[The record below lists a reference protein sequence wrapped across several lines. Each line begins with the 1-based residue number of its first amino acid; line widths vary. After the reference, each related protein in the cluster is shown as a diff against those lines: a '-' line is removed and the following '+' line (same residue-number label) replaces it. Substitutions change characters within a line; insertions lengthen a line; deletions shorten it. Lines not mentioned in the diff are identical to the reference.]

1 MARALYSEI
10 PPMFYATFAG
20 WGVANSD
27 RFKVIA
33 ELRVSDQIT
42 DESRALGSPWANLR
56 HS

>member
-1 MARALYSEI
+1 LCHVAR
-10 PPMFYATFAG
+10 

-27 RFKVIA
+27 KFEVMA
-33 ELRVSDQIT
+33 QLRVSDQIT